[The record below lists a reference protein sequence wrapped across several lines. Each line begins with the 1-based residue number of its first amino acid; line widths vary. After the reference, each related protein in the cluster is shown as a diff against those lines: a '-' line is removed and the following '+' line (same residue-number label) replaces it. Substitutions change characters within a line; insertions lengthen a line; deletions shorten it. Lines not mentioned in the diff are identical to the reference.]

1 MQSHLTEFLAYYEA
15 AHRNVANRYVHHVAH
30 ATAAVGVLLLWRPL
44 LGLALIAASLVL
56 SWVGHYLLE
65 RNTPA
70 FFDDAERGGLWA
82 ALAKKTQVALGGM
95 AWSAAC
101 LLRVFHRGPLAQASP
116 PLGVA
121 HRGAQADGPSSGGTA
136 T

>member
-1 MQSHLTEFLAYYEA
+1 MQSNLAEFLAYYEA

-44 LGLALIAASLVL
+44 LGLLLIAASFAL

-70 FFDDAERGGLWA
+70 FFAEAERGGFWA
-82 ALAKKTQVALGGM
+82 SLAKKIQVALGGM

-101 LLRVFHRGPLAQASP
+101 FLRVFHRGPLARASP
-116 PLGVA
+116 TPGVA
-121 HRGAQADGPSSGGTA
+121 QRGAQADGPSSGGTA
-136 T
+136 A